1 MERDTLRQAVTDHLV
16 LCIRG
21 QDLSP
26 TELAEASSLFGE
38 PKTFVLRKN
47 RVDDAPEVSIVSNRP
62 PLLGGKPLV
71 QVKHWHTDD
80 SYLAEPAT
88 LTLLHAVTL
97 PRAGGDTKFIN
108 CYAVLDHLPPDLRG
122 RVNGLQAVHK

>member
-1 MERDTLRQAVTDHLV
+1 LERDTLRQAVTDHLV

-21 QDLSP
+21 QVLSP

-71 QVKHWHTDD
+71 QAKHWHTDF
-80 SYLAEPAT
+80 
-88 LTLLHAVTL
+88 L
-97 PRAGGDTKFIN
+97 PGRTRYPDPVARGHVAAGW
-108 CYAVLDHLPPDLRG
+108 G
-122 RVNGLQAVHK
+122 RYGVY